1 MKQRSLLV
9 AVVAIAMALALAV
22 TCILYFAS
30 PGKNVIAEGSTQT
43 SADETLA
50 DAASDSDTEAT
61 APTAV
66 ASYDFTSAGF
76 DSSAWTAWRATG
88 GTLPTV
94 SAGTGLHITG
104 GNQALENSADA
115 TSSYGTANPLKN
127 QLTDGFSVILNAA
140 VTDFIDDARNLFGFT
155 KVSGTTPTQSGNNFF
170 LVAASG
176 NGMHLNNIGTSD
188 NEDDFYDITPGDPMN
203 MSSVSQYILTVSSTT
218 ITVYLNGQQVTQYTY
233 NASGAAGE
241 YRCDTV
247 DFVNNSDWFLLGRV
261 CTFWGNGTA
270 TVQGVSFY
278 DTALTAEEIAAI
290 NANYAD
296 FTQLNALLDTLDSF
310 SLSNYNTTLEGWETA
325 YSSFTSAL
333 DAAEALSFLSATQQE
348 VNDAYNALNTAYTAL
363 EPFLRKPDI
372 TQGLVSAFP
381 LDSTNLGANIVTSSA
396 NDEDKVIFMNG
407 NNTAGS
413 MTYTEQLTADHF
425 ATYQGVSAAKLYE
438 DEYLSSY
445 NNENP
450 FADRGATSRTMG
462 LDIPASAFSSV
473 TASTG
478 LTITVNAYIENF
490 YSGSWGRIFQLGDRE
505 MRRNDDNSYTYIG
518 DGQIFVSV
526 NGVAATDI
534 NGSTVMP
541 NTTSVCSILA
551 RQWYSIS
558 IVLDPSAATIS
569 VYASG
574 YQLNDE
580 GAIEYMFNEYVH
592 QTTAENVQTLI
603 GCIIS
608 ADAEN
613 WLGRSFWD
621 FADTSVVGAVSNLSV
636 YNRALSATEID
647 MLHATSDLSTLVTT
661 E

>member
-43 SADETLA
+43 SADETPA
-50 DAASDSDTEAT
+50 DDPTDSDTEAT

-94 SAGTGLHITG
+94 SAGPGLSITG

-176 NGMHLNNIGTSD
+176 NGMHLNNIGTSGND
-188 NEDDFYDITPGDPMN
+188 DDFYDITPGDPMDI
-203 MSSVSQYILTVSSTT
+203 SSISQYILTVSATT
-218 ITVYLNGQQVTQYTY
+218 ITVYLNGHQAAQYTY

-241 YRCDTV
+241 YRCDTI

-333 DAAEALSFLSATQQE
+333 DAAEALSFLSATQQQ
-348 VNDAYNALNTAYTAL
+348 VNDAYENLNTAYQAL
-363 EPFLRKPDI
+363 ASFLRTPDI
-372 TQGLVSAFP
+372 TDGLVSAFP
-381 LDSTNLGANIVTSSA
+381 LNSTSLGTNIVTNSTEA
-396 NDEDKVIFMNG
+396 TNKVIFMNG
-407 NNTAGS
+407 NNPAGS
-413 MTYTEQLTADHF
+413 MDYTEQLTADHF

-462 LDIPASAFSSV
+462 LDIPASAFSNV
-473 TASTG
+473 TTSTG

-490 YSGSWGRIFQLGDRE
+490 YSGAWGRIFQLGERE
-505 MRRNDDNSYTYIG
+505 MSSSNTYTG
-518 DGQIFVSV
+518 NGQIFVSV

-534 NGSTVMP
+534 NGATVMP

-636 YNRALSATEID
+636 YNRPLSATEID
-647 MLHATSDLSTLVTT
+647 MLHATSDLSKLVTT

>member
-43 SADETLA
+43 SADETPA
-50 DAASDSDTEAT
+50 DDPTDSDTEAT

-66 ASYDFTSAGF
+66 ESYDFTSAGF

-94 SAGTGLHITG
+94 SAGTGLSITG

-155 KVSGTTPTQSGNNFF
+155 KVSGTTPTQSSNNFF

-176 NGMHLNNIGTSD
+176 NGMHLNNIGTSGD
-188 NEDDFYDITPGDPMN
+188 SNDYYDITPNSAFDMY
-203 MSSVSQYILTVSSTT
+203 STSQYILTVSDTT
-218 ITVYLNGQQVTQYTY
+218 LTVYLNGTQQAQYVKGTDFT
-233 NASGAAGE
+233 NG
-241 YRCDTV
+241 DTV
-247 DFVNNSDWFLLGRV
+247 DFVNNADWFLLGRV

-290 NANYAD
+290 NASYAD

-333 DAAEALSFLSATQQE
+333 DTAEALSFLSATQQQ

-363 EPFLRKPDI
+363 DSFLRTPDI
-372 TQGLVSAFP
+372 TDGLVSAFP
-381 LDSTNLGANIVTSSA
+381 LNSTSLGTNIVTSSA

-407 NNTAGS
+407 NNPAGS

-462 LDIPASAFSSV
+462 LDIPASAFSNV
-473 TASTG
+473 TTSTG

-490 YSGSWGRIFQLGDRE
+490 YSGSWGRIFQLGERE
-505 MRRNDDNSYTYIG
+505 MSSSNTYTG
-518 DGQIFVSV
+518 NGQIFVSV

-534 NGSTVMP
+534 NGRTVMP

-592 QTTAENVQTLI
+592 QTTAENVQMLI

-621 FADTSVVGAVSNLSV
+621 AADTSVVGAVSNLSV
-636 YNRALSATEID
+636 YNRALSATEIGI
-647 MLHATSDLSTLVTT
+647 LHATSDLSTLVPT